1 LEKVNDITVL
11 FNLLKGTHLRDK
23 NNRNLMLITY
33 FLLVPRL
40 GLLGALSEI
49 LHTCPFCETRTAPLY
64 VVFP

>member
-1 LEKVNDITVL
+1 MKVNDFIML
-11 FNLLKGTHLRDK
+11 FNLIKGIHLRDESG
-23 NNRNLMLITY
+23 RSFMLTTY

-49 LHTCPFCETRTAPLY
+49 LHTCPFYEAMKMSLY